1 MTAATQDRIDVIRI
15 ARQVW
20 QGEIADVAGLAELQ
34 PFAPRMNDDVR
45 VDLFE
50 TLIAEIDRLFDLAST
65 ETGDSQAERDQ
76 LITGAE
82 ALVNTAADALIGET
96 S

>member
-1 MTAATQDRIDVIRI
+1 MTATTQDRIDVIRI

-34 PFAPRMNDDVR
+34 PFAPHMNDDLR
-45 VDLFE
+45 VDLFD
-50 TLIAEIDRLFDLAST
+50 TLIAEIDRLHDLAST
-65 ETGDSQAERDQ
+65 QAGSSQAERDD
-76 LITGAE
+76 LIAN
-82 ALVNTAADALIGET
+82 AAHLVNTAADALIGEA